1 MSRFFKKGQKFNQW
15 TLNTYLGGG
24 GNGEV
29 WKCTDKDDN
38 EGAIKLMKRINKKS
52 YGRFLDEISVVDK
65 NSDISGIIPI
75 IDKNLP
81 KNLDKDDIPYFVMP
95 VAIDAREKL
104 RGSTIEDKVDAVIE
118 IAKTLNELHSR
129 SISHRDIKLPNI
141 LFYNSRYCIAD
152 FGLVN
157 FPSKKDI
164 SKNNEVIGAKWTMA
178 PEMKRSSSSADSL
191 KADTYSLAKT
201 LWIILTE
208 NDKGFDGQY
217 TTESIIELRNHFKSI
232 YTKPIDDLLISSTD
246 NDPLKRPTIGQF
258 IESLEE
264 WKLLNEDFGE
274 RNLAQWF
281 EIQTKLF
288 PTSFPTRVIWENND
302 DIIKVLNV
310 LGSYDNLNHMF
321 FPDGGG
327 LDLENSKLTA
337 ERDCI
342 ELNFGGLIDIV
353 KPKRLIFESFGFDPE
368 WNYFR
373 LELNELKPTGINK
386 TREGEEPYEKLYDH
400 EGVSEIH
407 PGSYDK
413 YEIVEHKY
421 DYIEMGYEIPDTAR
435 QVTRWFRGAFVVFNK
450 TSIYNQTSS
459 TYDGRQNKM
468 DTDEFRKYIQ
478 EWINHY
484 KSSTMKQSFM
494 DKLRNKRRIK

>member
-1 MSRFFKKGQKFNQW
+1 MNRFFEKGQKFNQW
-15 TLNTYLGGG
+15 TLKTYLGGG

-29 WKCTDKDDN
+29 WKCTDKDAN
-38 EGAIKLMKRINKKS
+38 EGAIKLIKRINNKS
-52 YGRFLDEISVVDK
+52 YGRFLDEISVVDR

-81 KNLDKDDIPYFVMP
+81 KKLNKFDIPYFVMP
-95 VAIDAREKL
+95 VAIDARQKL

-118 IAKTLNELHSR
+118 IAKTLNELHKR

-157 FPSKKDI
+157 FPNKKDI

-217 TTESIIELRNHFKSI
+217 TTESIIELRNNFKSV

-258 IESLEE
+258 IENLEE
-264 WKLLNEDFGE
+264 WKFLNEDFGE

-288 PTSFPTRVIWENND
+288 PTAFPTRVIWENNE

-327 LDLENSKLTA
+327 LDLENSKLST

-373 LELNELKPTGINK
+373 LELNELEPTGINK
-386 TREGEEPYEKLYDH
+386 TREGEEPYGKLYDH

-413 YEIVEHKY
+413 YEIVEHNY
-421 DYIEMGYEIPDTAR
+421 DYMEMGYEIPNTAR
-435 QVTRWFRGAFVVFNK
+435 QVSRWFRGAFVVFNK

-484 KSSTMKQSFM
+484 KSSTLKPSFM
-494 DKLRNKRRIK
+494 DKLRNKRRTK